1 MRLPIRYKIILP
13 FAVLLVFVG
22 VVGSGVATARLTDA
36 AAAKFDTDLLH
47 SSLLANQSVAQIE
60 AARLADLRLA
70 TDTIGVPESLGAKDI
85 DGLARLLTPIAGNVT
100 TASIELRVLDL
111 HGTELLRIQG
121 SHDGSARVDVSNAS
135 EFATEPAVV
144 NVLAGEHDPVA
155 GDRRLFLSTQ
165 HSQPT
170 LYWTGSVRTSGQQI
184 VGTVLVGQS
193 LAEIASQIDGSAFYD
208 RSGTLL
214 ASTLATP
221 PVATDAVRSLVTAE
235 RTARP
240 TVDESHSGH
249 AYWALFSTWTMRGS
263 QFGYLAVQ
271 ANADALLTSVK
282 QVRLILTL
290 VFTAAALLTL
300 FVGTLTASLLTRP
313 TEALVR
319 SMRVV
324 SAGNLHHRAT
334 VTSKDEIGYL
344 AQAFNEMTAS
354 LEEKTAALEETT
366 FASMEALARAIDAR
380 DPSTFGHSARVA
392 AVSIEIADEM
402 QLPVKERE
410 SLRRAALL
418 HDIGKIGVEDRVLRK
433 PGPLSDAEMGEMR
446 EHSRIGH
453 DMLEG
458 LRFLRPSLPG
468 ILHHHERWDG
478 GGYPSGLA
486 GTAIPL
492 LVRIIAVADVFDA
505 LTSDRPYRDG
515 LSFEAAT
522 AAIRQDAGR
531 KFDPEVVAAVMVR
544 RPAIEALLRTM
555 GKTVLSA
562 QQSEAA

>member
-22 VVGSGVATARLTDA
+22 VIGSGVATARLTDA
-36 AAAKFDTDLLH
+36 AAAKFDADLLH
-47 SSLLANQSVAQIE
+47 SSLLANQSVAQVE
-60 AARLADLRLA
+60 AARLENLRLA
-70 TDTIGVPESLGAKDI
+70 TDTVGVPESLAANDL
-85 DGLARLLTPIAGNVT
+85 DGLARLLTPIADNVK
-100 TASIELRVLDL
+100 TARIDLRVLDL
-111 HGTELLRIQG
+111 HGTEVLRIQG
-121 SHDGSARVDVSNAS
+121 SPAGADRVNITNAS
-135 EFATEPAVV
+135 EFAAESTVIK
-144 NVLAGEHDPVA
+144 VLAGEHDVAA
-155 GDRRLFLSTQ
+155 GDRRLFLS
-165 HSQPT
+165 SRPQPV
-170 LYWTGSVRTSGQQI
+170 LYWTGAVRTPGQRI
-184 VGTVLVGQS
+184 VGAVLVGES
-193 LAEIASQIDGSAFYD
+193 LAEIAGSIDGSAFYD
-208 RSGTLL
+208 ASGKLL
-214 ASTLATP
+214 ASTLGNP
-221 PVATDAVRSLVTAE
+221 PVATEEVRRLVTSAK
-235 RTARP
+235 TIRP
-240 TVDESHSGH
+240 TVDESHPGH
-249 AYWALFSTWTMRGS
+249 AYWALFSTWTMRGT
-263 QFGYLAVQ
+263 QFGFLAVQ
-271 ANADALLTSVK
+271 ANADSLLIVVK

-300 FVGTLTASLLTRP
+300 LVGSTTASLLTRP
-313 TEALVR
+313 IEGLVR

-324 SAGNLHHRAT
+324 SGGNLHHRAT

-392 AVSIEIADEM
+392 ALSIEIADEM

-433 PGPLSDAEMGEMR
+433 PGPLNDAEMGEMR
-446 EHSRIGH
+446 QHSRIGH

-478 GGYPSGLA
+478 AGYPAGLSG
-486 GTAIPL
+486 TSIPL
-492 LVRIIAVADVFDA
+492 LVRIITVADVFDA
-505 LTSDRPYRDG
+505 LTSDRPYRRG
-515 LSFEAAT
+515 LSFAEAS

-531 KFDPEVVAAVMVR
+531 KFDPDVVSAFMAR
-544 RPAIEALLRTM
+544 RPVIEALLRRM
-555 GKTVLSA
+555 GKTVLTA
-562 QQSEAA
+562 QQPEAA

>member
-22 VVGSGVATARLTDA
+22 VIGSGVATARLTDA
-36 AAAKFDTDLLH
+36 AAAKFDADLLH
-47 SSLLANQSVAQIE
+47 SSLLANQSVAQVE
-60 AARLADLRLA
+60 AARLENLRLA
-70 TDTIGVPESLGAKDI
+70 TDTVGVPESLAANDL
-85 DGLARLLTPIAGNVT
+85 DGLARLLTPIADNVK
-100 TASIELRVLDL
+100 TARIDLRVLDL
-111 HGTELLRIQG
+111 HGTEVLRIQG
-121 SHDGSARVDVSNAS
+121 SPAGADRVNITNAS
-135 EFATEPAVV
+135 EFAAESTVIK
-144 NVLAGEHDPVA
+144 VLAGEHDVAA
-155 GDRRLFLSTQ
+155 GDRRLFLS
-165 HSQPT
+165 SRPQPV
-170 LYWTGSVRTSGQQI
+170 LYWTGAVRTPGQRI
-184 VGTVLVGQS
+184 VGAVLVGES
-193 LAEIASQIDGSAFYD
+193 LAEIAGSIDGSAFYD
-208 RSGTLL
+208 ASGKLL
-214 ASTLATP
+214 ASTLANP
-221 PVATDAVRSLVTAE
+221 PVATEEVRRLVTSAK
-235 RTARP
+235 TIRP
-240 TVDESHSGH
+240 TVDESHPGH
-249 AYWALFSTWTMRGS
+249 AYWALFSTWTMRGT
-263 QFGYLAVQ
+263 QFGFLAVQ
-271 ANADALLTSVK
+271 ANADSLLIVVK

-300 FVGTLTASLLTRP
+300 LVGSTTASLLTRP
-313 TEALVR
+313 IEGLVR

-324 SAGNLHHRAT
+324 SGGNLHHRAT

-392 AVSIEIADEM
+392 ALSIEIADEM

-433 PGPLSDAEMGEMR
+433 PGPLNDAEMGEMR
-446 EHSRIGH
+446 QHSRIGH

-478 GGYPSGLA
+478 AGYPAGLSG
-486 GTAIPL
+486 TSIPL
-492 LVRIIAVADVFDA
+492 LVRIITVADVFDA
-505 LTSDRPYRDG
+505 LTSDRPYRRG
-515 LSFEAAT
+515 LSFAEAS

-531 KFDPEVVAAVMVR
+531 KFDPDVVSAFMAR
-544 RPAIEALLRTM
+544 RPVIEALLRRM
-555 GKTVLSA
+555 GKTVLTA
-562 QQSEAA
+562 QQPEAA